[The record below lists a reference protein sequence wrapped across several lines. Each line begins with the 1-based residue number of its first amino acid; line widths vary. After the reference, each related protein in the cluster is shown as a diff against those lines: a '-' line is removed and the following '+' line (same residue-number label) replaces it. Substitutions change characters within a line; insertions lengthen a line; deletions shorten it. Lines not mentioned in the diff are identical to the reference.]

1 MSRTL
6 MISDK
11 THRQLKELSEDRK
24 LNESFNYTMAG
35 IIAQLVDKMHKK
47 ELGNANN

>member
-24 LNESFNYTMAG
+24 INESFTYTMAG
-35 IIAQLVDKMHKK
+35 IIAQLVEKHHKK
-47 ELGNANN
+47 EIESCK

>member
-1 MSRTL
+1 

-24 LNESFNYTMAG
+24 VNESFNYTMAG